1 VPSLPFLAVT
11 KTTNTAG
18 VLAVFFLVE
27 WLKAQDFRG
36 ARGSFADN
44 FLQKQQKQRQP
55 VAQLPILRIL

>member
-1 VPSLPFLAVT
+1 MT

-18 VLAVFFLVE
+18 VLAVFSFTE
-27 WLKAQDFRG
+27 WPKARDFRG

-55 VAQLPILRIL
+55 VARLPILGIL